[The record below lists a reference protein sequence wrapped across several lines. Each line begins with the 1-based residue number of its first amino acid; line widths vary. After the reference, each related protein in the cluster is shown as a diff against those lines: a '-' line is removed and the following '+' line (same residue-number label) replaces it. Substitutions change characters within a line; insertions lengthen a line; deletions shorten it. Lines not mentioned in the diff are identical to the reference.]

1 MAIISYI
8 DNDYKYIRAFI
19 KRDYTEIAEEIKSC
33 RDDLNY
39 SFELNNKVYGYK
51 ITTNR
56 LLTEVYGEDF
66 FVVHFYFLNIDTLH
80 DSEQESCIRKL
91 LDHLMEEITEKKG
104 YFNLKLPAN
113 IVDLI
118 RAYNQLQQP
127 FIFCGGTVE
136 QYIYNTPV
144 PDCNKSGL
152 HVFMADKE
160 YVSKHCEELLAMTY
174 RSFETYQ
181 GQYHLSSSISD
192 KAGDIYKSWINGS
205 LQSQSSDKVIV
216 AEYGSIP
223 IGYVTIDEDDFAVEG
238 VLSSV
243 SSEYRQYGAYKAMI
257 AYIINYA
264 YQNKKSFITGTQFDN
279 FIVQGAWNSLGLR
292 PFYSFY
298 NIHFD
303 NRTKNILGGG
313 ITSSIECLLKKV
325 KKTKNFSRMKKL
337 IFETVDLLKIDLS
350 SMTVLTEAASGNF
363 IVTPLIAAV
372 AGAEKVYVVCR
383 DSKYGTKKEILMYLE
398 EAMMCFQIPP
408 ERICYI
414 EEKDKVA
421 REANIVTNL
430 GFVRPIRAEFI
441 EKMPKDS
448 AIPLMFESWEF
459 RMEDIDAKA
468 CKRHNIPILGTNER
482 HPDLKIFY
490 YVGMSIL
497 KLLLENNIEVFKS
510 HILLISSGGY
520 LDAISDILYGNGAN
534 VLIYNPYEMN
544 ALSDDMKAFLEHCD
558 AVVVAEQQNSDILIG
573 GQDAHIDI
581 KWLLKCRPVV
591 VHIAGILDYDL
602 FEKYSIVKKPEE
614 KISYGYMTVTTE
626 YAGIRPVIELHA
638 AGLKVGQAMVEGLR
652 KYNNVERAKQYAL
665 EHSPSMAFA
674 S

>member
-1 MAIISYI
+1 M
-8 DNDYKYIRAFI
+8 
-19 KRDYTEIAEEIKSC
+19 
-33 RDDLNY
+33 
-39 SFELNNKVYGYK
+39 
-51 ITTNR
+51 
-56 LLTEVYGEDF
+56 
-66 FVVHFYFLNIDTLH
+66 
-80 DSEQESCIRKL
+80 
-91 LDHLMEEITEKKG
+91 
-104 YFNLKLPAN
+104 
-113 IVDLI
+113 
-118 RAYNQLQQP
+118 
-127 FIFCGGTVE
+127 
-136 QYIYNTPV
+136 
-144 PDCNKSGL
+144 
-152 HVFMADKE
+152 
-160 YVSKHCEELLAMTY
+160 
-174 RSFETYQ
+174 
-181 GQYHLSSSISD
+181 
-192 KAGDIYKSWINGS
+192 
-205 LQSQSSDKVIV
+205 
-216 AEYGSIP
+216 
-223 IGYVTIDEDDFAVEG
+223 TIDEDDFAVEG

>member
-1 MAIISYI
+1 M
-8 DNDYKYIRAFI
+8 
-19 KRDYTEIAEEIKSC
+19 
-33 RDDLNY
+33 
-39 SFELNNKVYGYK
+39 
-51 ITTNR
+51 
-56 LLTEVYGEDF
+56 
-66 FVVHFYFLNIDTLH
+66 
-80 DSEQESCIRKL
+80 
-91 LDHLMEEITEKKG
+91 
-104 YFNLKLPAN
+104 
-113 IVDLI
+113 
-118 RAYNQLQQP
+118 
-127 FIFCGGTVE
+127 
-136 QYIYNTPV
+136 
-144 PDCNKSGL
+144 
-152 HVFMADKE
+152 
-160 YVSKHCEELLAMTY
+160 
-174 RSFETYQ
+174 
-181 GQYHLSSSISD
+181 
-192 KAGDIYKSWINGS
+192 
-205 LQSQSSDKVIV
+205 
-216 AEYGSIP
+216 
-223 IGYVTIDEDDFAVEG
+223 
-238 VLSSV
+238 
-243 SSEYRQYGAYKAMI
+243 
-257 AYIINYA
+257 
-264 YQNKKSFITGTQFDN
+264 
-279 FIVQGAWNSLGLR
+279 
-292 PFYSFY
+292 
-298 NIHFD
+298 
-303 NRTKNILGGG
+303 
-313 ITSSIECLLKKV
+313 KKV
-325 KKTKNFSRMKKL
+325 KKTENFSRMKKL